1 MRTEEFAQFINEEFS
16 KFTIRDL
23 KTYAQTFNN
32 QKCKTGDLATEVIME
47 ILFEK
52 MTRDEFIEFCNEL

>member
-1 MRTEEFAQFINEEFS
+1 MTTQEFAQFINEEFS

-32 QKCKTGDLATEVIME
+32 QNSKLGDLAKEVIMD

-52 MTRDEFIEFCNEL
+52 MTREEFAEFCNQL